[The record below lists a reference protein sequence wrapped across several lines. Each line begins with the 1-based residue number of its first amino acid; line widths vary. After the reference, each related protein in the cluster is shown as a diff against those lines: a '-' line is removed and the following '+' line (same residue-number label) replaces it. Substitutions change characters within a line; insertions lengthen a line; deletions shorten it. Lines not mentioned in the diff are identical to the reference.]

1 MKRISARRLLEL
13 ESDSL
18 AWHQLRGVRAA
29 RPFSRESRRGIVG
42 RTSRKPDEK
51 RRNPTRCSS
60 SKSDSEAFVQ
70 AKFIAVGSE
79 SSEPRLRHDHR
90 SAIVCSSGSNSY
102 AAHRFA
108 WAIRLGDSL
117 RARRLDCGGF
127 SMPFSG
133 SSYVPVGFCMC
144 SSPVS
149 GLDILSAFY
158 GQRTIPADA
167 ELKVLCRTATQN
179 CD

>member
-18 AWHQLRGVRAA
+18 AWHQLRGVKATR
-29 RPFSRESRRGIVG
+29 RFSRESRRGIVG

-51 RRNPTRCSS
+51 RRSPTRCPS

-90 SAIVCSSGSNSY
+90 SAIVCSSGSNSC

-108 WAIRLGDSL
+108 WAIRLELGGSIVAVSACHSPTHPTSPLDFACVLLQFLRSTSSRHSMDST
-117 RARRLDCGGF
+117 RAQLTR
-127 SMPFSG
+127 S
-133 SSYVPVGFCMC
+133 
-144 SSPVS
+144 
-149 GLDILSAFY
+149 
-158 GQRTIPADA
+158 
-167 ELKVLCRTATQN
+167 
-179 CD
+179 